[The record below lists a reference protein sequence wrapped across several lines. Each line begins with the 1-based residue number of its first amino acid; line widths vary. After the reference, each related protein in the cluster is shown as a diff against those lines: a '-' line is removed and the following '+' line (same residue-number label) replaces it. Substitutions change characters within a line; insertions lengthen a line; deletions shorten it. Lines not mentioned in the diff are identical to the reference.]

1 MRKIKDKFNFKSQQ
15 NLLMLSCC
23 ASIMVMCYCVNYFTW
38 FNRDSHTDMNI
49 NEFISNRKLDSYSGA
64 FQRNGTNDGKG
75 FILVNRYFEQQTG
88 AAMNLLTL
96 SKWAKTVGAFPV
108 EPFVKDSLFHNHLS
122 THNKT
127 KLKEVLHFCD
137 YFDID
142 LWNEMCLN
150 VSAMP
155 LISWD
160 TFTSLNPGR
169 FILVL
174 NTGEETSRLAF
185 VNDEI
190 MNDAT
195 CKESFQDY
203 ESKLKYYITKIVSLN
218 MEIVRRVCISFNDH
232 NPIHIHDFTSIIYGD
247 EKPNNVVVWFNT
259 WRGMM
264 ANRRI
269 KIIER
274 EYTRKVETI
283 KMLESSQRIID
294 DSKRY
299 IKNILHSDIGKYVA
313 ISFRAIKR
321 AKLFYL
327 KEKKDPIEFLHPC
340 ILQLQKTI
348 SLVNNTSGVFL
359 AQDLGRFGD
368 VVDIKYLT
376 DDMITLI
383 KNDLFHHIYNGQ
395 LTTEKWEQQF
405 VEVTGGIT
413 DSGYI
418 AAVQSEI
425 LKNSKCLIMF
435 GGDSNFQRRVL
446 YRYKQGRTNSDTCIH
461 EVCYIR

>member
-1 MRKIKDKFNFKSQQ
+1 
-15 NLLMLSCC
+15 
-23 ASIMVMCYCVNYFTW
+23 MCYFVNYCTW
-38 FNRDSHTDMNI
+38 SQHDTYTDI
-49 NEFISNRKLDSYSGA
+49 NGNEIISNRVLNSYSVA
-64 FQRNGTNDGKG
+64 FQRNGSSGSKG
-75 FILVNRYFEQQTG
+75 FVLANNYFEQQTG

-96 SKWAKTVGAFPV
+96 SKWAKTVGVFPV
-108 EPFVKDSLFHNHLS
+108 EPFVKDSLLHNHLS
-122 THNKT
+122 TKNVI
-127 KLKEVLHFCD
+127 KLKRALHFHD

-155 LISWD
+155 LISWNA
-160 TFTSLNPGR
+160 FTSHNSGK

-174 NTGEETSRLAF
+174 SIGEETSKLAF

-190 MNDAT
+190 MNEAV
-195 CKESFQDY
+195 CKESFPDY
-203 ESKLKYYITKIVSLN
+203 ESKLQYYITNFVGLD

-232 NPIHIHDFTSIIYGD
+232 QPIHIDTFSSIIYGD
-247 EKPNNVVVWFNT
+247 QDPSDVVVWFNT
-259 WRGMM
+259 WRGIMG
-264 ANRRI
+264 NRRI
-269 KIIER
+269 KIIEH
-274 EYTRKVETI
+274 EYTRKVETVE
-283 KMLESSQRIID
+283 MLESSQRIID
-294 DSKRY
+294 DSKKY
-299 IKNILHSDIGKYVA
+299 IKDILQSDIGKYVA
-313 ISFRAIKR
+313 ISFRAVKR
-321 AKLFYL
+321 AKRFYL
-327 KEKKDPIEFLHPC
+327 KEKKDPMEFLHSC
-340 ILQLQKTI
+340 ILNLQKTI
-348 SLVNNTSGVFL
+348 SLINNNTGGVFL

-376 DDMITLI
+376 DDMITAI
-383 KNDLFHHIYNGQ
+383 KNELFQHIYNGE

-405 VEVTGGIT
+405 IDITGGIT

-425 LKNSKCLIMF
+425 LKHSKCLVMF

>member
-1 MRKIKDKFNFKSQQ
+1 MKNIKFTTKSQQ
-15 NLLMLSCC
+15 SLLILSCC
-23 ASIMVMCYCVNYFTW
+23 ASFIIVCYFANYFTW
-38 FNRDSHTDMNI
+38 SQYATNTDMNENKI
-49 NEFISNRKLDSYSGA
+49 IISNRMFNSYSVA
-64 FQRNGTNDGKG
+64 FQRNGSSGSKG
-75 FILVNRYFEQQTG
+75 FVLVNRYYEQQTG

-96 SKWAKTVGAFPV
+96 QKWARTVGVFPV
-108 EPFVKDSLFHNHLS
+108 EPFVKDSLLHNHLS
-122 THNKT
+122 TNNVD
-127 KLKEVLHFCD
+127 KLKTALHFHD

-160 TFTSLNPGR
+160 TFTSHNSGK

-174 NTGEETSRLAF
+174 NIGDETSKLAF

-190 MNDAT
+190 MNEAV
-195 CKESFQDY
+195 CKKYFPDY
-203 ESKLKYYITKIVSLN
+203 ESKLQYYITKIVGLN

-232 NPIHIHDFTSIIYGD
+232 QPIHIHTFTSIIYGD
-247 EKPNNVVVWFNT
+247 QDPSDVVVWFNT

-264 ANRRI
+264 GHRRI

-274 EYTRKVETI
+274 EYTRKVETVE
-283 KMLESSQRIID
+283 MLESSQRIVN
-294 DSKRY
+294 DSKKY
-299 IKNILHSDIGKYVA
+299 IKNILRSDVGKYTA
-313 ISFRAIKR
+313 ISFRVVKR
-321 AKLFYL
+321 AKRFYL
-327 KEKKDPIEFLHPC
+327 KEKKDPIEFIHPC
-340 ILQLQKTI
+340 ILNLQKI
-348 SLVNNTSGVFL
+348 VNLINDTSGVFL

-368 VVDIKYLT
+368 IVDIKYLT
-376 DDMITLI
+376 DDMITAI
-383 KNDLFHHIYNGQ
+383 KSELFQHIYNGK

-405 VEVTGGIT
+405 IDVTGGIT

-425 LKNSKCLIMF
+425 LKHGKCLVML

-446 YRYKQGRTNSDTCIH
+446 YRYKQGHTNSDTCIH